1 MSELALGGRY
11 ASIVGDGGQ
20 VADELASWIDEGEID
35 GFNLTR
41 TVVPESFETFV
52 QHVVPQLQE
61 RGRYKTAYTP
71 GTLRNKLFGK
81 GDRRSAALS
90 ATAFA

>member
-1 MSELALGGRY
+1 M
-11 ASIVGDGGQ
+11 
-20 VADELASWIDEGEID
+20 ADELASWIDEGEID

>member
-1 MSELALGGRY
+1 M
-11 ASIVGDGGQ
+11 
-20 VADELASWIDEGEID
+20 ADELASWIDEGEID

-90 ATAFA
+90 ATCLLYTSDAADE